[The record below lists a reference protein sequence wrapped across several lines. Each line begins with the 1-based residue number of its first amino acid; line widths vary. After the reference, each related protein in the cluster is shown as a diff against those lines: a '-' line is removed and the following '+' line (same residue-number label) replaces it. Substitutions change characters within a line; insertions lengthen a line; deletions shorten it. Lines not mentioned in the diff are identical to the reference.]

1 MKYFLVRLS
10 ALSLLIS
17 ISFTLFSQQ
26 SEVYVLDKKI
36 MLPGDGGYDYVSI
49 DAVNHR
55 LYVSHGISV
64 NVVDLNTEQPIGE
77 IKDMQGN
84 HGIAIA
90 NDLDKG
96 FISDGRANAVVVFD
110 LKTLKTIATVTVSGK
125 GPDCITYDPFTKR
138 VFTFCGRSNSASVVD
153 ALSLKEIGTVDLGGG
168 PEFAVADGKGLIYN
182 NLEDKNS
189 LNVIDT
195 KTMKVIKNYPLAPC
209 GGPTGL
215 ALDAKNQRLFTV
227 CRENKGMSVVDI
239 NSGKVIATL
248 PIGQGVDAVAYDPE
262 THYVFCSNGDS
273 TTTIIKQESA
283 DVYSVV
289 QTLYT
294 EVRAKTFALDSRT
307 HNIYLSVAKMQPGTR
322 NAIPGTFHV
331 LVYKMK

>member
-1 MKYFLVRLS
+1 MK
-10 ALSLLIS
+10 ALLTKIITFSLGMSSTFPLLAQS
-17 ISFTLFSQQ
+17 

-36 MLPGDGGYDYVSI
+36 SLPGDGGYDYVSI
-49 DAVNHR
+49 DQVNQR
-55 LYVSHGISV
+55 LYVSHGTSV
-64 NVVDLNTEQPIGE
+64 NVVDLNTDQAIGE
-77 IKDMQGN
+77 IDGMQGN

-90 NDLDKG
+90 NDLNKG
-96 FISDGRANAVVVFD
+96 FVSDGRSNSVLVFD
-110 LKTLKTIATVTVSGK
+110 LTTLKTISTVPVTGT
-125 GPDCITYDPFTKR
+125 GPDCIVYDPKSKQ
-138 VFTFCGRSNSASVVD
+138 VFVFCGRSNNASVVD
-153 ALSLKEIGTVDLGGG
+153 AVSLKQVGTVDLGGG

-195 KTMKVIKNYPLAPC
+195 KTLKVVKNYSLAPC

-215 ALDAKNQRLFTV
+215 AMDSKNQRLFTV

-239 NSGKVIATL
+239 KSGKVITTL

-262 THYVFCSNGDS
+262 THYVFCSNGDA

-283 DVYSVV
+283 DSYSVV
-289 QTLYT
+289 QTLT
-294 EVRAKTFALDSRT
+294 TQTRAKTMALDNKT
-307 HNIYLSVAKMQPGTR
+307 HKIYLSVADMQPGTR
-322 NAIPGTFHV
+322 NPIPGTFKV

>member
-17 ISFTLFSQQ
+17 IGFRLSAQQ

-49 DAVNHR
+49 DAVNRR

-64 NVVDLNTEQPIGE
+64 NVVDLNTEQPVGE

-90 NDLDKG
+90 NDLNKG

-110 LKTLKTIATVTVSGK
+110 LKTLTTIATVPVSGK

-153 ALSLKEIGTVDLGGG
+153 AVSLKEIGTVELGGG

-195 KTMKVIKNYPLAPC
+195 KSMKVVRNYPLAPC

-215 ALDAKNQRLFTV
+215 ALDGKNQRLFTV

-283 DVYSVV
+283 DIYSVV

-294 EVRAKTFALDSRT
+294 EVRAKTFALDDKT
-307 HNIYLSVAKMQPGTR
+307 HKIYLSVAKMQPGTR